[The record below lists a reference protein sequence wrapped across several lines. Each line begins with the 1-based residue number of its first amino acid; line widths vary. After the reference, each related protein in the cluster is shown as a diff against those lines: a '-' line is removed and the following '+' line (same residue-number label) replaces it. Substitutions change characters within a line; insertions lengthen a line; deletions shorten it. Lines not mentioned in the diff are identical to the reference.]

1 MKVGQFYRM
10 EYVDVVCMIAS
21 ITVMD
26 DGVGTAISMLIVE
39 SSTSL
44 YYVGECVDYW
54 SPDGFIR
61 VKRPKWEARGRL
73 GVDPA
78 SYPIGNFLQID
89 MPEYGPLTCMI
100 TSKPSAGGA
109 MELVV
114 VESIHPNFPLC
125 STVMETELTEYRK
138 VKRPKWKDK
147 K

>member
-1 MKVGQFYRM
+1 MKIGQFYRM

-21 ITVMD
+21 ITPVY
-26 DGVGTAISMLIVE
+26 DGVGAAISMLVVE

-44 YYVGECVDYW
+44 YSAGEGVDYL
-54 SPDGFIR
+54 SLDGFIR
-61 VKRPKWEARGRL
+61 VKRPNWEARGRL
-73 GVDPA
+73 GIDPV

-100 TSKPSAGGA
+100 TSKPSASGA
-109 MELVV
+109 MDLVV
-114 VESIHPNFPLC
+114 VESIHPHFPLG
-125 STVMETELTEYRK
+125 STVRETELTEYRK

>member
-1 MKVGQFYRM
+1 MKIGQFYRM

-21 ITVMD
+21 ITPLD
-26 DGVGTAISMLIVE
+26 DGVGTAISMLVVE
-39 SSTSL
+39 SSSSL
-44 YYVGECVDYW
+44 YYVGEGVDYW
-54 SPDGFIR
+54 SLDGFIR
-61 VKRPKWEARGRL
+61 IKRPNWETRGHL
-73 GVDPA
+73 GVDPV

-100 TSKPSAGGA
+100 TSKPSASGL

-114 VESIHPNFPLC
+114 VESLHPNFPIC
-125 STVMETELTEYRK
+125 STVRETELTEYRK